1 MASETIPVFVPHLGI
16 DTLKAVTDAFDV
28 GWIGMGATTQEFENA
43 LQRTLQTDRHV
54 VATMTGSAA
63 LHLGLLLAGIGED
76 DEVILPSFNFIA
88 DVQAILWC
96 GATPVFCDI
105 DERTLG
111 LDPLRVVD
119 LITPRTKA
127 IMPLHFSGFAVDLDA
142 IYQIAADHHLR
153 VIEDATHALGSSY
166 RGRLIGSFGD
176 ITCFSFDP
184 VKIITSLD
192 GGAVVCRTDEDINF
206 LHRLRLLGIDK
217 DTTERYRNR
226 RAWDYD
232 VTDIGY
238 RAHMTNINA
247 AIGLSQLRRLNEFI
261 SNRRRVCEIYNNAF
275 SGLDWLITP
284 DVDFSEVGPF
294 IYTVRICHNRRT
306 AFIDHLL
313 QHGISTGIHFLP
325 CHQKTL
331 CRTMRRGPLP
341 VTEQVGS
348 EIVTL
353 PLWSHMPHE
362 TVERVTA
369 AVLSFEPS
377 PVVV

>member
-43 LQRTLQTDRHV
+43 LQRILQTDRHV

-63 LHLGLLLAGIGED
+63 LHLGLLLAGIGEG

-96 GATPVFCDI
+96 GAMPVFCDI

-142 IYQIAADHHLR
+142 IYQIAADHRLR

-192 GGAVVCRTDEDINF
+192 GGAVVCRTDEDISF

-217 DTTERYRNR
+217 DTIERYRNR

-232 VTDIGY
+232 VMDTGY

-261 SNRRRVCEIYNNAF
+261 SNRRRVCEMYNNAF

-331 CRTMRRGPLP
+331 CRAMRRGPLP

-362 TVERVTA
+362 TVERVIA